1 MQKSKVQKEL
11 WGLKCFLGIG
21 TLCQMSVEWATWEKM
36 GQSWE
41 VGTRSHILKMAD
53 LLPSIIL
60 RKSE

>member
-1 MQKSKVQKEL
+1 MDGCVK
-11 WGLKCFLGIG
+11 GLGRVPLRRKGG
-21 TLCQMSVEWATWEKM
+21 RWDKAGAMEKM